1 MDTERWTPIPEVA
14 CSSHARD
21 IMDITKDYGSKKIVF
36 RKRPM
41 DDWSY
46 TVFVS
51 EGNKKQSIPL
61 LLDKDQINIV
71 VKRLNSIKRTD
82 LEFDLFCMVVA
93 GCISICLKNKDS

>member
-1 MDTERWTPIPEVA
+1 
-14 CSSHARD
+14 
-21 IMDITKDYGSKKIVF
+21 MDIIKDYGNKKIVF

-46 TVFVS
+46 TVSVS
-51 EGNKKQSIPL
+51 EGNEKQNIPL

-93 GCISICLKNKDS
+93 GCISICLKNKDL